1 MHADG
6 QTYVHVACAHIDG
19 ICIYWEFVSAS
30 YSCVHD
36 SCKPCCG
43 SFVHDV
49 YEGLCDERHQ
59 EDPPMDNVAQCKGA
73 HVRKGSGTCIYIH
86 MYTYYTWEL
95 SIFLD
100 VKVCGCNSACIYSMV
115 IAITLGGLPP
125 KLELLAVFSSSDTV
139 VSMYTVG
146 HALLWTD
153 MLVCKQA
160 IIYP

>member
-1 MHADG
+1 
-6 QTYVHVACAHIDG
+6 
-19 ICIYWEFVSAS
+19 
-30 YSCVHD
+30 
-36 SCKPCCG
+36 
-43 SFVHDV
+43 
-49 YEGLCDERHQ
+49 
-59 EDPPMDNVAQCKGA
+59 MDNVAQCKGA
-73 HVRKGSGTCIYIH
+73 HVRKGSGTCIYIR

-146 HALLWTD
+146 HALL
-153 MLVCKQA
+153 
-160 IIYP
+160 